1 MGSMTID
8 ENTLNIGLIYSFRG
22 EGGSLIRV
30 LLKLQELGSSPCSGI
45 PPALHFNA
53 DVICRHHNLMK
64 PTAVH
69 KEQEVELGNSEPA
82 SNLAT
87 PSLWNFPNSCKP
99 PSFLHLP
106 EAQGEPGTLSDEH
119 FNRLKNPEEI
129 EVRLAL

>member
-1 MGSMTID
+1 MIE
-8 ENTLNIGLIYSFRG
+8 ENTLNIGLIYSFQG

-30 LLKLQELGSSPCSGI
+30 LLKLQELGSSQCSGI

-69 KEQEVELGNSEPA
+69 KEQEVELGNPEAA

-87 PSLWNFPNSCKP
+87 PILWNFPNFIKP
-99 PSFLHLP
+99 LIFLHLP
-106 EAQGEPGTLSDEH
+106 AAQGETGTL
-119 FNRLKNPEEI
+119 
-129 EVRLAL
+129 